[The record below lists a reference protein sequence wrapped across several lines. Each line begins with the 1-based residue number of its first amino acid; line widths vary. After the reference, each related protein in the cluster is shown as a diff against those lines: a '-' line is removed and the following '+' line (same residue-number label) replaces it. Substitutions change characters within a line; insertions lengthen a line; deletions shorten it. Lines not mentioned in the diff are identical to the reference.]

1 MEQKQLSNEILRK
14 KKLLMVMPLIVL
26 PFITLLFWA
35 LGGGKINKGNK
46 LQALEGLNMQ
56 LPAANLNEVKPQ
68 DKLGYYDKATSDSLK
83 RQELLKNDPY
93 YKAEKTDQSPHFNSD
108 TSLIEM
114 KNKSAY
120 SNLNNSPY
128 NNSSNSDPNETKVYK
143 KLTELNTALNDA
155 ASKETKTDED
165 KNHLQPANPVGID
178 GGDADR
184 LEQMMQTMSQKNG
197 DDPEMQQ
204 LNLMIDKILD
214 MQHPE
219 RLQEKI
225 QKTSEAKKGHVF
237 AVSANN
243 VINPISFLGND
254 GNRNRSNDTGR
265 KYSNL
270 QNSFYS
276 LDGASAINQNANA
289 IQAVIHET
297 QIIVDGSTVKLQ
309 LVSDVYINGVLI
321 PANNFV
327 FGTAALSGERLGI
340 TIHSIRYNNSLF
352 PVELSVFDMDG
363 MSGLY
368 IPGAIT
374 RDVAKQSAEQGLQD
388 IGFTSLNPSIGTKAT
403 SAGIQAAKTLLSK
416 KVKLIKVTVKAGY
429 QVLLYDEKQKQN
441 S

>member
-1 MEQKQLSNEILRK
+1 MEQKQSSNEILRK

-35 LGGGKINKGNK
+35 LGGGKTKKGNE
-46 LQALEGLNMQ
+46 LPAQEGLNMQ

-68 DKLGYYDKATSDSLK
+68 DKLGYYDQATSDSLK
-83 RQELLKNDPY
+83 RQELMNNDPY
-93 YKAEKTDQSPHFNSD
+93 YKADKTEHLAHFNSD
-108 TSLIEM
+108 SSLIEM

-120 SNLNNSPY
+120 SNLSNSPY
-128 NNSSNSDPNETKVYK
+128 NNSSYSDPNETKVYK
-143 KLTELNTALNDA
+143 KLAELNTALNNA
-155 ASKETKTDED
+155 TPEVTKTEEE
-165 KNHLQPANPVGID
+165 KKHLQPANPVGID
-178 GGDADR
+178 GGDVDR
-184 LEQMMQTMSQKNG
+184 LEQMMQTMNQKNV

-204 LNLMIDKILD
+204 LNILMDKILD

-225 QKTSEAKKGHVF
+225 QQTFEARKGQVF
-237 AVSANN
+237 AVSPNN
-243 VINPISFLGND
+243 LINPVSFLGNK
-254 GNRNRSNDTGR
+254 NSRNLDSDTGR
-265 KYSNL
+265 KYSNQ

-276 LDGASAINQNANA
+276 LNNALAIDKNANA
-289 IQAVIHET
+289 MQAVIHET
-297 QIIVDGSTVKLQ
+297 QTLVDGSTVKLR
-309 LVSDVYINGVLI
+309 LLNNVYINGVLI

-374 RDVAKQSAEQGLQD
+374 RDVAKQWAEQGLQD
-388 IGFTSLNPSIGTKAT
+388 VGFTSLNPSIGTQAA
-403 SAGIQAAKTLLSK
+403 SAGIEAAKTLLSR